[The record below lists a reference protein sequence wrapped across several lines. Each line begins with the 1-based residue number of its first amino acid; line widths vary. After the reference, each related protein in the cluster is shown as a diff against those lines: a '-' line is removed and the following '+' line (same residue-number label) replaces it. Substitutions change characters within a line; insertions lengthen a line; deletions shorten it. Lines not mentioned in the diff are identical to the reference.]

1 MRTLLYL
8 CIMKLLNKKL
18 LKKHLNKNRGNKS
31 LAKAIEKLIDDFEL
45 NSIKTV
51 EELIKI
57 RSDTDKIHPDN
68 FYFFNLKDH
77 RTMILVLFDED
88 ESTILWCGNHDKY
101 ELTFKNN
108 KNTIRKWLKSK
119 KQIL

>member
-1 MRTLLYL
+1 
-8 CIMKLLNKKL
+8 MKLLNQKL

-31 LAKAIEKLIDDFEL
+31 LVKAIKKLIEDFES
-45 NSIKTV
+45 NSIKSIEDLV
-51 EELIKI
+51 EI
-57 RSDTDKIHPDN
+57 RTDADKVHPN
-68 FYFFNLKDH
+68 NIFFFNLKDH
-77 RTMILVLFDED
+77 RTMIVVVFEED

-108 KNTIRKWLKSK
+108 KDTIRKWLKLK